1 VSERV
6 SSFSIGMDDS
16 MVDSPRTR
24 AWCLRCALI
33 ALAIQGMTTDPQDL
47 TSGSISRILRS
58 IASDGMPTTG
68 DEAPPDDDTRDE
80 KPGEVCMPG
89 SSSGIRPITRHSID
103 GPCPPHR
110 MPPSPCP
117 SPAVLTRRPSAR
129 ESATTGRR
137 LACLGRLT
145 C

>member
-1 VSERV
+1 MSERV

-16 MVDSPRTR
+16 MLDSPRTR

-33 ALAIQGMTTDPQDL
+33 ALAIQGMTPDPEDL

-58 IASDGMPTTG
+58 IASDSIPPTG
-68 DEAPPDDDTRDE
+68 DEAPSRDDATD
-80 KPGEVCMPG
+80 EVCTPD
-89 SSSGIRPITRHSID
+89 SSTGVRPITRHPID
-103 GPCPPHR
+103 GPGSTHR

-117 SPAVLTRRPSAR
+117 SPAGLTRRPSLR
-129 ESATTGRR
+129 EPETTGRR
-137 LACLGRLT
+137 LASLGRFT

>member
-1 VSERV
+1 
-6 SSFSIGMDDS
+6 

-33 ALAIQGMTTDPQDL
+33 ALTIQGMTPDPQDL
-47 TSGSISRILRS
+47 TSGAISRILRS
-58 IASDGMPTTG
+58 IASDGMPPTG
-68 DEAPPDDDTRDE
+68 DEAPPGDDATDE

-89 SSSGIRPITRHSID
+89 SSSGVHPVTRHSID
-103 GPCPPHR
+103 GTGTPQR

-117 SPAVLTRRPSAR
+117 SPAVLTRRPSLRVPA
-129 ESATTGRR
+129 ATGRR
-137 LACLGRLT
+137 LASLGRFT